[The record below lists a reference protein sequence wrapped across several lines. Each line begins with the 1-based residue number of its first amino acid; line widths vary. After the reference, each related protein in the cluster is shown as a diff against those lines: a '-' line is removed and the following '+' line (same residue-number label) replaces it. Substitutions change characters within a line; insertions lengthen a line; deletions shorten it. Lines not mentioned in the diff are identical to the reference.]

1 MAVTTL
7 EDVVA
12 AIGRLQE
19 GQAELRESLA
29 MTSKQLSDVIILL
42 RGNPDLGATGIVPR
56 LVAIENFVDRHSKY
70 HDKIENSAMGAIW
83 MARAALALGGG
94 SVLAILAKLADF
106 LR

>member
-12 AIGRLQE
+12 AIDRLQE
-19 GQAELRESLA
+19 GQAELQKSLT

-56 LVAIENFVDRHSKY
+56 LVAIENFVDGHSRY
-70 HDKIENSAMGAIW
+70 HDKIENRAMGAIW
-83 MARAALALGGG
+83 MARAALALGG
-94 SVLAILAKLADF
+94 SAVLAILAKLVES